1 MNNAKAIFISYRRS
15 NSTDITGRIYDRLAA
30 HFGEASVFKD
40 VDSIPF
46 GVNFRHHLEQAVSY
60 CPVLL
65 AIIDPNW
72 LEATDNRGRLKLAN
86 PSDWV
91 RVEIETALK
100 RDRLVIP
107 VLVGD
112 AMLPNETELPDS
124 LKALAYR
131 QSAPVRC
138 DPDFHRD
145 LDRLIHRVEEVFSS
159 LVVGGASTA
168 VAKPA
173 ANLIDELVAALAK
186 ANQPAQTPTLSR
198 RRWLRLMG
206 LGVLGGG
213 SAVAMRYREPAL
225 QALATVDI
233 PATVSDL
240 STLPKRVQQ
249 AVDQLDS
256 SSASWATDAP
266 SSSAATEP
274 PGPYTYE
281 SVNVNEFGVKV
292 AQVKFAT
299 SAYQE
304 LMLDGPHG
312 PVILPLVAI
321 AGGQFVFG
329 APPTEPGYD
338 PSHPVQTI
346 ATVESF
352 WMSIYPITQA
362 QWQAVA
368 MLPTAN
374 LDLSPTPAQ
383 VKGDDH
389 PVEQVSWPE
398 AMEWCD
404 RLSRLIEHR
413 AGQGIATQPP
423 LSNLRLPTEAEWE
436 YACRAKTTTPF
447 HTGLTLTTGLANYNG
462 SQPYRQEPVG
472 LFRGTTTA
480 VGSFGNAN
488 DFGLYDMHGNVLEW
502 CSPIGDAR
510 RSATWQVVRGGSWQ
524 SPAEQCRSAYRQGL
538 RADTR
543 SNQVGFR
550 IVATGRTPAPS

>member
-1 MNNAKAIFISYRRS
+1 MNNAKAIFISYRRN

-30 HFGEASVFKD
+30 HFGEPSVFKD

-65 AIIDPNW
+65 AIIDPDW
-72 LEATDNRGRLKLAN
+72 LEATDSRGRLKLAN

-112 AMLPNETELPDS
+112 AMLPSETELPES

-145 LDRLIHRVEEVFSS
+145 MDRLIHRVEEVFSS
-159 LVVGGASTA
+159 LAVGGASTTA
-168 VAKPA
+168 AKPA
-173 ANLIDELVAALAK
+173 ANLIDELVTALAK
-186 ANQPAQTPTLSR
+186 ANQPVQTPTLSR

-206 LGVLGGG
+206 LGILGGG
-213 SAVAMRYREPAL
+213 SALAMRYREPAL

-233 PATVSDL
+233 PTTVPDL
-240 STLPKRVQQ
+240 SNIPDRVQQ
-249 AVDQLDS
+249 AMAQLDS
-256 SSASWATDAP
+256 SQVSSASATP
-266 SSSAATEP
+266 NP
-274 PGPYTYE
+274 PLSDPQSPYTYE
-281 SVNVNEFGVKV
+281 SVNVNEFGVKI
-292 AQVKFAT
+292 AQVKFTT
-299 SAYQE
+299 SAHQE
-304 LMLDGPHG
+304 IMLDGPHG
-312 PVILPLVAI
+312 PVSLPLVAI
-321 AGGQFVFG
+321 AGGQFVLG

-338 PSHPVQTI
+338 PSNPAQTI
-346 ATVESF
+346 AAVESF

-368 MLPTAN
+368 MLPTVN
-374 LDLSPTPAQ
+374 IDLPSTPAH
-383 VKGDDH
+383 VKGDNH

-398 AMEWCD
+398 AVEWCD
-404 RLSRLIEHR
+404 RLSRFMAHR
-413 AGQGIATQPP
+413 AGQGIAPQPK

-447 HTGLTLTTGLANYNG
+447 HTGPTLTTSLANYNG
-462 SQPYRQEPVG
+462 SQPYRQEPAG
-472 LFRGTTTA
+472 QFRGTTTA

-502 CSPIGDAR
+502 CSPIGDTR
-510 RSATWQVVRGGSWQ
+510 RTAIWQVVRGGSWQ
-524 SPAEQCRSAYRQGL
+524 SPAEQCRSAYRRGL
-538 RADTR
+538 QADTR

-550 IVATGRTPAPS
+550 VVATG